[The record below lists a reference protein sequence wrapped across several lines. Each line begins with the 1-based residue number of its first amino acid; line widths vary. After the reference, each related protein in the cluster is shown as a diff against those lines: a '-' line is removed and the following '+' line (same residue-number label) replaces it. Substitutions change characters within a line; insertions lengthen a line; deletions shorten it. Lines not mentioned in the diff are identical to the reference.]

1 MQKSFVRKAVIPAAG
16 MGTRFLPITRAQPK
30 EMLPVVDK
38 PVIQYVVEEA
48 VSSGIDDILIITGR
62 GKRAIEDHFDLS
74 CDLDKK
80 LREKKNSALFDQN
93 QHISNMADIHYIRQK
108 EQNGLGDAIH
118 HAERHCDNEP
128 FVVLL
133 GDTITV
139 PRNGA
144 KTCTRQ
150 MIDVFNRYQKTI
162 VAVEEVPLNK
172 VKDYGIID
180 GTLLEDGVYEIKD
193 IVEKPT
199 SKEAPSNLGA
209 IGRYILTPDIFEVLR
224 NISPGY
230 GGEIQLTDALK
241 RLSSIGLI
249 TSCRR
254 YDIGDK
260 LGWMKSSIE
269 MTLAREEYAS
279 ELMLFMKALINEH
292 QSNKDE

>member
-74 CDLDKK
+74 CDLDRK
-80 LREKKNSALFDQN
+80 LKEKKNSELFDQN
-93 QHISNMADIHYIRQK
+93 QYISNMADIHYIRQK
-108 EQNGLGDAIH
+108 EQNGLGDAIL

-144 KTCTRQ
+144 KTCTSQ
-150 MIDVFNRYQKTI
+150 MVDVFNRYQKTI
-162 VAVEEVPLNK
+162 VAIEEVPLNK

-180 GTLLEDGVYEIKD
+180 GTLLEDGVYEIRD
-193 IVEKPT
+193 IVEKPS

-209 IGRYILTPDIFEVLR
+209 IGRYVLTPDIFDVLR
-224 NISPGY
+224 NIGPGH

-241 RLSSIGLI
+241 RIRGIGLI

-269 MTLAREEYAS
+269 MTLGREEYAS
-279 ELMLFMKALINEH
+279 ELMLFMKGLLDEY
-292 QSNKDE
+292 QSCKDA